1 MNKFKLLLAFLLL
14 GTLQSCCWDGNCDD
28 SDDIVIV
35 EPPFE
40 SAYEPIVL
48 DRETFEQSVQLL
60 PPKPIVNS
68 GKIYVLNNLLFVN
81 EKLGGFHVFLND
93 DPSNPIPINF
103 IEVPGSS
110 DVSIRNGVYYINQAV
125 DLIAIVYNTRSS
137 ELIIS
142 KRIKDVFPVL
152 VSPEGYYPYDLDQN
166 SVVVGWRLK
175 S

>member
-1 MNKFKLLLAFLLL
+1 MNKYKLLVICAIFGSLH
-14 GTLQSCCWDGNCDD
+14 SCCWDGNCDD
-28 SDDIVIV
+28 SDDLVIT
-35 EPPFE
+35 EPFE

-81 EKLGGFHVFLND
+81 EKNEGFHVFQND
-93 DPSNPIPINF
+93 NPSNPTPINF

-110 DVSIRNGVYYINQAV
+110 DISIRNGVYYINQAV

-137 ELIIS
+137 ELTIS
-142 KRIKDVFPVL
+142 KRIEEVFPVML
-152 VSPEGYYPYDLDQN
+152 SPDGFYPFDIDQN
-166 SVVVGWRLK
+166 SVVIGWKLK